1 VSTRAIITGGAGFIG
16 GLLARRLLSEPIR
29 IGGAPE
35 IAIDELTLVDLVA
48 PRADIAAD
56 PRVRSV
62 MGDLQATLPE
72 VGEADV
78 IFHLAGAV
86 SGAAEVDFD
95 LGMRTNIDGT
105 RALLEHARRQR
116 VAPVLREPIAGKP
129 AICPVQPDTP
139 IALSSVRRTLH
150 GIMRAATVND
160 QTWGSRTAMNLPAL
174 STTPREMAAALDRVG
189 GPGNSALIDW
199 VEDPAIAAIV
209 RSWPAQFV
217 TPRAHRLGLTA
228 AQSFDDIV
236 REYISSN

>member
-1 VSTRAIITGGAGFIG
+1 MSTRAIITGGAGFIG

-86 SGAAEVDFD
+86 SGAAEVDFGAGGI
-95 LGMRTNIDGT
+95 LSRFS
-105 RALLEHARRQR
+105 ARRT
-116 VAPVLREPIAGKP
+116 VDAPTRMPRP
-129 AICPVQPDTP
+129 
-139 IALSSVRRTLH
+139 SSSPW
-150 GIMRAATVND
+150 I
-160 QTWGSRTAMNLPAL
+160 
-174 STTPREMAAALDRVG
+174 
-189 GPGNSALIDW
+189 
-199 VEDPAIAAIV
+199 
-209 RSWPAQFV
+209 
-217 TPRAHRLGLTA
+217 RL
-228 AQSFDDIV
+228 
-236 REYISSN
+236 